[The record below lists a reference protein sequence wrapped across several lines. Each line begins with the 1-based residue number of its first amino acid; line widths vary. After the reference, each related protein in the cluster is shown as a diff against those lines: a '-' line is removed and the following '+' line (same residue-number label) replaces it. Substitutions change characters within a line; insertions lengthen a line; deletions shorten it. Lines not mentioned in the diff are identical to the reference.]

1 MAEAAL
7 LTAPPPATRP
17 AHLEKH
23 PLIGDWIGF
32 DHGRVQ
38 VKTGKVELG
47 QGIHAALAAIAAE
60 ELHVAA
66 SRVDVMPVSTRGSP
80 DEDYTAGS
88 LSITQSGAAVRI
100 ACAAARALLLQHAG
114 REFDRPPDGLQIDD
128 GVVRSERRAV
138 SYWDGWSRSALQTR
152 FDAVPTQEHRSRAA
166 GVDGLRQDLRALFE
180 GRRGFVHDLDVAGVL
195 HGRVIRPPPPVRA
208 LEAVDDTR
216 TRAIAGVVAVIRAGG
231 FLGVLADREDV
242 VVRAAERLR
251 TDSRWAPAALDE
263 FDERGDW
270 LEAHAE
276 PPAVVFETGS
286 YEGDS
291 KDIVATY
298 NKPHI
303 AHGSVG
309 PSAAVARWTADG
321 QLDVWSH
328 TQGVYPLKRELAT
341 ILAMPA
347 DQVHVTHVEGA
358 GCYGHNGAEDAALD
372 AALLAREV
380 PGRPVKLVWS
390 RADESGHEPYG
401 SAMRMRMSAR
411 LDGRGRVAAW
421 QHEVWSNGHVG
432 RPGFCGSPV
441 LTAAAELDPAYRRP
455 SAMDPPL
462 PPGGSQRNSVPLYAF
477 PSIRVVHRPVR
488 YEPLRVSSLR
498 ALGAFGNVFAIESFM
513 DELAAAAAIDPV
525 EFRLRQL
532 DDGRAREVI
541 ETAAARAGWSEV
553 RPDRAGRGIA
563 FARYKNVAAYC
574 AVVAEV
580 SDDAPLGVSRLV
592 VCVDAGRVITLD
604 GVMNQVEGGAIQA
617 ASWTLKEAVRP
628 RDGAPPLNWDTYPIM
643 RFTEV
648 PRVETVVLDRP
659 DAPSLGVGE
668 CVAGPVAAAIANAF
682 ADAYHVRLRDL
693 PLTRERVL
701 AALQE

>member
-1 MAEAAL
+1 L

-17 AHLEKH
+17 AHLDKH

-32 DHGRVQ
+32 DRDRVQ

-47 QGIHAALAAIAAE
+47 QGIHAALATIAAE

-66 SRVDVMPVSTRGSP
+66 SRVDVMPVSTRESP

-100 ACAAARALLLQHAG
+100 ACAAARALLLEHAG
-114 REFDRPPDGLQIDD
+114 RAFSQPLDSLRIDD
-128 GVVRSERRAV
+128 GVVRFERRTL
-138 SYWDGWSRSALQTR
+138 SYWDDWSRSGLQSR
-152 FDAVPTQEHRSRAA
+152 FDAVPTRDQRSRDA
-166 GVDGLRQDLRALFE
+166 GVDGLRHDLRALFE
-180 GRRGFVHDLDVAGVL
+180 GRRGFVHDFDVVGLL
-195 HGRVIRPPPPVRA
+195 HGRVVRPSPPARA

-216 TRAIAGVVAVIRAGG
+216 TRAIPGVVAVIRSGG

-242 VVRAAERLR
+242 AVRAAERLR
-251 TDSRWAPAALDE
+251 TDCRWAPGAIDA

-276 PPAVVFETGS
+276 PPAVVFQKGS
-286 YEGDS
+286 QSDADGT
-291 KDIVATY
+291 VATY

-303 AHGSVG
+303 AHASIG

-321 QLDVWSH
+321 QLEVWSH

-341 ILAMPA
+341 ILGLPA
-347 DQVHVTHVEGA
+347 DHVHVTHVEGA

-372 AALLAREV
+372 AALLARAV
-380 PGRPVKLVWS
+380 PGRSVKLIWS

-401 SAMRMRMSAR
+401 SAMRMRLSAR
-411 LDGRGRVAAW
+411 LDERGQVAAW
-421 QHEVWSNGHVG
+421 RHEFWSNGHVG
-432 RPGFCGSPV
+432 RPGFCGAPV
-441 LTAAAELDPAYRRP
+441 LIAASELNPDHRRP
-455 SAMDPPL
+455 VAMDPPL

-477 PSIRVVHRPVR
+477 PSVRIVHRPVR
-488 YEPLRVSSLR
+488 HEPLRVSSLR

-513 DELAAAAAIDPV
+513 DELAASAAVDPV
-525 EFRLRQL
+525 DFRLRHL
-532 DDGRAREVI
+532 DDPRARAVI
-541 ETAAARAGWSEV
+541 ELAAARGAWAET

-604 GVMNQVEGGAIQA
+604 GVVNQVEGGAIQA
-617 ASWTLKEAVRP
+617 ASWTLKESVRP
-628 RDGAPPLNWDTYPIM
+628 RDGAPPMDWDSYPIM

-648 PRVETVVLDRP
+648 PRVETFVLDRP

-701 AALQE
+701 AALQD